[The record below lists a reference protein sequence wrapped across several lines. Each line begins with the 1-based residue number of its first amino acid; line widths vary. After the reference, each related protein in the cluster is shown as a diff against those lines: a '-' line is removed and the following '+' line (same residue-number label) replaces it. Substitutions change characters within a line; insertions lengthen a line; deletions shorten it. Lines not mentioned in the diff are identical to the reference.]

1 MSHTFLWTEILQKV
15 VVTWHSLVAFHR
27 WSCRYV
33 TCLFLHWH
41 VTQLYAFPLS
51 LFLEHSLWQQ
61 TELMSRDS
69 TEIIY
74 VICDIRVS
82 KSMLQAFILWDR
94 MFYLEQRN
102 AFYLLVPGVS
112 VPSVVI
118 IHVKRYVLCK
128 IWFLLEARN
137 TTSSN
142 KITRKLIFVNC
153 VNQTFSSWI
162 HFIYRHQ
169 YTHYYLLKI
178 YCTCLLVLFTDF
190 H

>member
-169 YTHYYLLKI
+169 YTHYYLLKL
-178 YCTCLLVLFTDF
+178 YCVCLLVLFTDF